1 MVQTEDLESDGDS
14 VVRLYRSAL
23 HHDGASEGGDDDAGH
38 GADLQIFSMPS
49 NIFMPTLCLCLRT
62 VLEMPMRM
70 AAYLGATSRW
80 LTPKPAQVRPPSP
93 RARERKVVEVPRV
106 MIRAVSVMKNACSG
120 TQTCERCLT
129 MTMFGMESTIF
140 VSITLC

>member
-1 MVQTEDLESDGDS
+1 MK
-14 VVRLYRSAL
+14 LYRSAL

-38 GADLQIFSMPS
+38 SADLQIFLMLS

-93 RARERKVVEVPRV
+93 RASERKVVEVPRV
-106 MIRAVSVMKNACSG
+106 MIRAVRVMKSA
-120 TQTCERCLT
+120 
-129 MTMFGMESTIF
+129 
-140 VSITLC
+140 